1 MIPTKA
7 INLLIE
13 MWPMLLLFVI
23 VLITIR
29 LTYIKVNKKK
39 FVLYKELL
47 SLSFIVYIL
56 LLFELVTSTD
66 FESYSNNFIP
76 FKEMFRY
83 HLNSKLFYR
92 NVIGNILI
100 FVPFGYFISR
110 AIKPRG
116 VATIIIDSVLT
127 SLTVELVQ
135 LNIGRSFDIDDI
147 MLNMVGGIVG
157 YFLYVGLDAI
167 YNHLP
172 RFLQRDFIYDLIC
185 GIIFIGFV
193 AYMLKVVGIWW
204 LNGKL

>member
-1 MIPTKA
+1 M
-7 INLLIE
+7 NLF
-13 MWPMLLLFVI
+13 FVI
-23 VLITIR
+23 
-29 LTYIKVNKKK
+29 
-39 FVLYKELL
+39 
-47 SLSFIVYIL
+47 YIL
-56 LLFELVTSTD
+56 LLFELLTGTENSLGSGFNIV
-66 FESYSNNFIP
+66 P
-76 FKEMFRY
+76 FQEIFRY
-83 HLNSKLFYR
+83 EIGSRKFIY
-92 NVIGNILI
+92 NVLGNILI

-193 AYMLKVVGIWW
+193 AYMLKVVGIW
-204 LNGKL
+204 

>member
-1 MIPTKA
+1 MFESTLRSA
-7 INLLIE
+7 LISAA
-13 MWPMLLLFVI
+13 PMLTIFVVVLIVVRISSVRSSGKGFVLHEEIMNLFFVI
-23 VLITIR
+23 
-29 LTYIKVNKKK
+29 
-39 FVLYKELL
+39 
-47 SLSFIVYIL
+47 YIL
-56 LLFELVTSTD
+56 LLFELLTGTENSLGSGFNIV
-66 FESYSNNFIP
+66 P
-76 FKEMFRY
+76 FQEIFRY
-83 HLNSKLFYR
+83 EIGSRKFIY
-92 NVIGNILI
+92 NVLGNILI
-100 FVPFGYFISR
+100 FVPFVYFISR

-193 AYMLKVVGIWW
+193 AYMLKVVGIW
-204 LNGKL
+204 

>member
-1 MIPTKA
+1 MFESTLRSA
-7 INLLIE
+7 LISAA
-13 MWPMLLLFVI
+13 PMLTIFVVVLIVVRISSVRTSGKGFVLHEEIMNLFFVI
-23 VLITIR
+23 
-29 LTYIKVNKKK
+29 
-39 FVLYKELL
+39 
-47 SLSFIVYIL
+47 YIL
-56 LLFELVTSTD
+56 LLFELLTGTENSLGSGFNIV
-66 FESYSNNFIP
+66 P
-76 FKEMFRY
+76 FQEIFRY
-83 HLNSKLFYR
+83 EIGSRKFIY
-92 NVIGNILI
+92 NVLGNILI

-110 AIKPRG
+110 AIEPRG

-193 AYMLKVVGIWW
+193 AYMLKVVGIW
-204 LNGKL
+204 